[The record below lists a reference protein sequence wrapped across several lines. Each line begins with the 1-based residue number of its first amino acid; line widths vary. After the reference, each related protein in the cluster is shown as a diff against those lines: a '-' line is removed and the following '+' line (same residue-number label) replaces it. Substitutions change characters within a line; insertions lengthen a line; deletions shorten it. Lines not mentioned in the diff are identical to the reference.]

1 MKISPCFSKP
11 HESYCEKIKVELDLS
26 SYATKSDLKRATGV
40 DTSNLAGKS
49 DLVSLRVEVDK
60 TEIDKLKI
68 APADLSKLS
77 NIVDNDVVKKT
88 VYEKLVT
95 KAKDNSGFVLKT

>member
-1 MKISPCFSKP
+1 MKIRPCFSEP
-11 HESYCEKIKVELDLS
+11 RESYCEKIKVELDLS
-26 SYATKSDLKRATGV
+26 SYATKSDLKITTGV

-68 APADLSKLS
+68 APVDLSKLS

-95 KAKDNSGFVLKT
+95 KAKANSGFVLKT